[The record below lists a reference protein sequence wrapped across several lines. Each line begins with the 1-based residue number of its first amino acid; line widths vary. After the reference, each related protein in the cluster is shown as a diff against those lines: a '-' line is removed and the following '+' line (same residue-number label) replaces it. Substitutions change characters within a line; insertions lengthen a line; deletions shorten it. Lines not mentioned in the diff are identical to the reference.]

1 MKKHYTPEESFEM
14 DLELDKLA
22 LDDLDSLSARAE
34 IIPLVSKD
42 DESFL
47 LYEDSIPDD
56 MPLLPLHGNVLFPG
70 VVMPISVGR
79 KSSLNLLRTAEKK
92 SMRIIVVAQRN
103 DTFIYD
109 SASRDHE

>member
-56 MPLLPLHGNVLFPG
+56 MPLLPLLSFFLRLWFPL
-70 VVMPISVGR
+70 P
-79 KSSLNLLRTAEKK
+79 
-92 SMRIIVVAQRN
+92 
-103 DTFIYD
+103 
-109 SASRDHE
+109 

>member
-1 MKKHYTPEESFEM
+1 M
-14 DLELDKLA
+14 DIEIDKL
-22 LDDLDSLSARAE
+22 DTGEFDSLSARAE
-34 IIPLVSKD
+34 IIPLVTKD

-56 MPLLPLHGNVLFPG
+56 MPLLPLNGNVLFPG

-79 KSSLNLLRTAEKK
+79 KASLTLLRMAEKK

-103 DTFIYD
+103 DNEALRTYTV
-109 SASRDHE
+109 SVS